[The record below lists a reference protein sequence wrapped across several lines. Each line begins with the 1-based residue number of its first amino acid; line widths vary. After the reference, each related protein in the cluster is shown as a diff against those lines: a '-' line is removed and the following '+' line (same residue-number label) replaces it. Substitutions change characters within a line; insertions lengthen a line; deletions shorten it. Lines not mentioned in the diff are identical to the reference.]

1 MRYTMKREI
10 LISATQREVRVAI
23 LEDDQLVDMLVD
35 RPEARRMVGD
45 IYWGKVDAVLP
56 GLQAAFVDIGTEKSA
71 FLHASDLVYDEGDDD
86 ADDDDDDDGDVV
98 EPSAETDQPDET
110 DSPYAPEG
118 AKTIVVASEEQP
130 APNKGGRDRRGRRGR
145 GGRGGRGGGGGGG
158 AAPAGG
164 GEATDTPANGGGTA
178 TESGGGKPSGNA
190 GGNGGGN
197 GGGGG
202 RRGGRRQRAEPP
214 QIQDVL
220 KRGQSIIVQVSKEPI
235 STKGPRVTAQVSIAG
250 RFVVFMPFASRVGVS
265 RKIGERAERQRLR
278 AQVQAVLPKNSGG
291 VIVRTVGE
299 DITQETFQNEI
310 TSLISQWAKINKK
323 TKFVG
328 NPPKLLH
335 RETSLTRSIIR
346 DLFSEKID
354 SLTVDSMQIF
364 NVIVEYLGAIA
375 PELVD
380 RVKLYEDK
388 VPLFDKA
395 DIETEIRDLFKRR
408 CDLPSGGYI
417 IIEPTEALVSV
428 DVNSGRFV
436 GKKDP
441 EKTIFKTNS
450 EAAREIARQMRLR
463 DIGGIIV
470 CDFIDME
477 TRQNRER
484 VLNELR
490 THLGRDR
497 ARTKAFAVSDLGL
510 IEMTRQRV
518 RQSHLQ
524 SMTESCPTCNGTG
537 RVFTPETIVRRMER
551 SVRRIA
557 VEGRKENL
565 VVKLHPDT
573 AIYIL
578 ENERDLLKKLE
589 KGLGFSLEMRD
600 DPLLRP
606 DEFKLVVKGAGR
618 DVTQQ
623 YAVA

>member
-1 MRYTMKREI
+1 MKREI

-23 LEDDQLVDMLVD
+23 LEDDQLVEMQVD

-56 GLQAAFVDIGTEKSA
+56 GIQAAFIDIGTEKSA
-71 FLHASDLVYDEGDDD
+71 FLHNSDLVYDEDDDDEDDD
-86 ADDDDDDDGDVV
+86 AEEAESDDESHAEPDPADAVV
-98 EPSAETDQPDET
+98 DTAPDA
-110 DSPYAPEG
+110 SPYADGTEPV
-118 AKTIVVASEEQP
+118 AAVVSAPVPPP
-130 APNKGGRDRRGRRGR
+130 AQQRKRR
-145 GGRGGRGGGGGGG
+145 
-158 AAPAGG
+158 
-164 GEATDTPANGGGTA
+164 
-178 TESGGGKPSGNA
+178 
-190 GGNGGGN
+190 
-197 GGGGG
+197 GGG
-202 RRGGRRQRAEPP
+202 RRPKKEPP

-220 KRGQSIIVQVSKEPI
+220 KRGQHIIVQVSKEPI
-235 STKGPRVTAQVSIAG
+235 STKGPRCTAQVSLAG

-265 RKIGERAERQRLR
+265 RKIGDRAERGRLR
-278 AQVQAVLPKNSGG
+278 EQVQKVLPKNSGG

-299 DITQETFQNEI
+299 DVTQETFEREI
-310 TSLISQWAKINKK
+310 ATLINQWQKINKK

-328 NPPKLLH
+328 SPPKLLH
-335 RETSLTRSIIR
+335 RETSLTRGIIR
-346 DLFSEKID
+346 DLFSTKVD
-354 SLTVDSMQIF
+354 KLTVDSKQVY
-364 NVIVEYLGAIA
+364 NEVVEYLNDIA

-380 RVKLYEDK
+380 RVALYEEK
-388 VPLFDKA
+388 TPLFDKA
-395 DIETEIRDLFKRR
+395 NIEGEIRDLFKRR

-436 GKKDP
+436 GKRDP
-441 EKTIFKTNS
+441 EKTIYKTNS
-450 EAAREIARQMRLR
+450 EAACEVARQIRLR

-477 TRQNRER
+477 TKANRDK
-484 VLNELR
+484 VLQELR

-524 SMTESCPTCNGTG
+524 NMTEACPVCAGTG

-557 VEGRKENL
+557 VEGRRDSL

-573 AIYIL
+573 AIYLL
-578 ENERDLLKKLE
+578 ENERDLLKKLS
-589 KGLGFSLEMRD
+589 KGLGFTLEMRD